1 MELKLTD
8 KEKKAIEFIQ
18 DFFDENNRE
27 KMIIFLLRKGI
38 QAISEGMT
46 NLSPDQKEFL
56 NIFTNKKNVQSAAI
70 NK

>member
-18 DFFDENNRE
+18 DIFDENNRE
-27 KMIIFLLRKGI
+27 KMVVFLLRKGI

-46 NLSPDQKEFL
+46 NLSSEQKEFL
-56 NIFTNKKNVQSAAI
+56 NIFTNKKDVQSI
-70 NK
+70 TNNK